1 MDKFGL
7 FDLISKLSSNESTI
21 NSIAKIVENAVSN
34 KENVANKDKSIKK
47 ENLSKPKYN
56 SNAIQEILKRHQE
69 ISKKIDEEY
78 KKWYSPI
85 PLARSDI
92 QNRWFCVICL
102 LLQTLWM

>member
-21 NSIAKIVENAVSN
+21 NSIAKIVENAVSSKDN
-34 KENVANKDKSIKK
+34 KTDKNKSVKK
-47 ENLSKPKYN
+47 ENLNKPKYN

-78 KKWYSPI
+78 KK
-85 PLARSDI
+85 
-92 QNRWFCVICL
+92 
-102 LLQTLWM
+102 